1 MLIPSKTGFTLNWD
15 QDGERFYETGAERAV
30 IYPMNSDG
38 TYEDG
43 VAWNGLTSFEE
54 SPSGAEASPLYAD
67 DMKYLNL
74 MSKEQY
80 AFTIGAYTYPDAF
93 AKCDGS
99 AFLDE
104 SMAGTLGPALKIGQQ
119 KRQKFGFC
127 VTTKRG
133 NDIEQSDYGY
143 IIHLIYNC
151 NASPSSRSHATE
163 NESPEAIEF
172 SWEVNTSEVR
182 VSGGKTT
189 CNLDIDVTKLTA
201 PQIKLL
207 EDTLFG
213 SNGTPGRF
221 LSPDEVV
228 SLLYEAPV
236 EPKITVV
243 PSSVILTA
251 TGDGSTATLTVSEL
265 VPSNA
270 EITWESADTEKVS
283 VSGNGR
289 TATISAVATTTT
301 PVGVTATITVND
313 VAYFDT
319 CGVKVIETPSEG

>member
-1 MLIPSKTGFTLNWD
+1 MLTPSKTGFTLNWD
-15 QDGERFYETGAERAV
+15 QDGERFYETGVERAV

-54 SPSGAEASPLYAD
+54 SPSGAEANPLYAD

-104 SMAGTLGPALKIGQQ
+104 TMAGTLGPALKIGQQ

-172 SWEVNTSEVR
+172 SWEVNTSEIR
-182 VSGGKTT
+182 VSGGKST
-189 CNLDIDVTKLTA
+189 CNLDIDVTKLTKG
-201 PQIKLL
+201 QRILL
-207 EDTLFG
+207 EATLFG
-213 SNGTPGRF
+213 SDGKPAKF
-221 LSPDEVV
+221 LTPDEVV
-228 SLLYEAPV
+228 ALLYNAPTEASVTLNPKALTVAV
-236 EPKITVV
+236 EATGTI
-243 PSSVILTA
+243 TA
-251 TGDGSTATLTVSEL
+251 TTVPADAEVTWTTDNASVATVADGVVTGVA
-265 VPSNA
+265 
-270 EITWESADTEKVS
+270 
-283 VSGNGR
+283 GG
-289 TATISAVATTTT
+289 TATI
-301 PVGVTATITVND
+301 TATITVD
-313 VAYFDT
+313 GETYTDT
-319 CGVKVIETPSEG
+319 CGVNVTEG

>member
-1 MLIPSKTGFTLNWD
+1 MLTPSKTGFTLNWD
-15 QDGERFYETGAERAV
+15 QDGERFYETGVERAV

-54 SPSGAEASPLYAD
+54 SPSGAEANPLYAD

-104 SMAGTLGPALKIGQQ
+104 TMAGTLGPALKIGQQ
-119 KRQKFGFC
+119 NRQKFGFC

-189 CNLDIDVTKLTA
+189 CSLDIDVIKLTDR
-201 PQIKLL
+201 QRNLL
-207 EDTLFG
+207 ETTLFG
-213 SNGTPGRF
+213 DGTKPGKF
-221 LSPDEVV
+221 LTPDEVV
-228 SLLYEAPV
+228 ALLYNAPTEASVTLNPKALTVAV
-236 EPKITVV
+236 EATGTI
-243 PSSVILTA
+243 TA
-251 TGDGSTATLTVSEL
+251 TTVPAGAEVTWTTDNASVATVSDG
-265 VPSNA
+265 VVTGVA
-270 EITWESADTEKVS
+270 
-283 VSGNGR
+283 GG
-289 TATISAVATTTT
+289 TATI
-301 PVGVTATITVND
+301 TATITVD
-313 VAYFDT
+313 GKTYTDT
-319 CGVKVIETPSEG
+319 CGVNVTEG

>member
-1 MLIPSKTGFTLNWD
+1 MLTPSKTGFTLNWD
-15 QDGERFYETGAERAV
+15 QDGERFYETGVERAV

-54 SPSGAEASPLYAD
+54 SPSGAEANPLYAD

-104 SMAGTLGPALKIGQQ
+104 FVAGKLGPAIKIGQQ

-182 VSGGKTT
+182 VSGGKST
-189 CNLDIDVTKLTA
+189 CNLDIDVTKLTKD
-201 PQIKLL
+201 QRILL
-207 EDTLFG
+207 ETTLFG
-213 SNGTPGRF
+213 DGTKPGKF
-221 LSPDEVV
+221 LTPDEVV
-228 SLLYEAPV
+228 ALLYKASVTVAPTTLSL
-236 EPKITVV
+236 EYGEGATTTTGQ
-243 PSSVILTA
+243 LTA
-251 TGDGSTATLTVSEL
+251 TTVPADAEVTWSSDTEGVATVSNAGLVTAAGTGTAT
-265 VPSNA
+265 
-270 EITWESADTEKVS
+270 I
-283 VSGNGR
+283 
-289 TATISAVATTTT
+289 TATISVNETTYTASCSVTVAAPST
-301 PVGVTATITVND
+301 VG
-313 VAYFDT
+313 
-319 CGVKVIETPSEG
+319 

>member
-1 MLIPSKTGFTLNWD
+1 MLTPSKTGFTLNWD
-15 QDGERFYETGAERAV
+15 QDGERFYETGVERAV

-54 SPSGAEASPLYAD
+54 SPSGAEANPLYAD

-104 SMAGTLGPALKIGQQ
+104 TMAGTLGPALKIGQQ

-172 SWEVNTSEVR
+172 SWEVNTSEIR
-182 VSGGKTT
+182 VSGGKST
-189 CNLDIDVTKLTA
+189 CNLDIDVTKLTDG
-201 PQIKLL
+201 QRNLL
-207 EDTLFG
+207 ETTLFG
-213 SNGTPGRF
+213 DGTKPGKF
-221 LSPDEVV
+221 LTPDEVV
-228 SLLYEAPV
+228 ALLYNAPTEASVTLNPKALTVAV
-236 EPKITVV
+236 E
-243 PSSVILTA
+243 A
-251 TGDGSTATLTVSEL
+251 TGTITAATVPAGSEVTWTTDNASVATVADGVVTGVS
-265 VPSNA
+265 A
-270 EITWESADTEKVS
+270 
-283 VSGNGR
+283 G
-289 TATISAVATTTT
+289 TATI
-301 PVGVTATITVND
+301 TATITVD
-313 VAYFDT
+313 GKTYSDT
-319 CGVKVIETPSEG
+319 CGVNVTTPTTEG

>member
-1 MLIPSKTGFTLNWD
+1 MLTPSKTGFTLNWD
-15 QDGERFYETGAERAV
+15 QDGERFYETGVERAV

-54 SPSGAEASPLYAD
+54 SPSGAEANPLYAD

-104 SMAGTLGPALKIGQQ
+104 TMAGTLGPALKIGQQ

-172 SWEVNTSEVR
+172 SWEVNTSEIR
-182 VSGGKTT
+182 VSGGKST
-189 CNLDIDVTKLTA
+189 CNLDIDVTKLTDG
-201 PQIKLL
+201 QRNLL
-207 EDTLFG
+207 ETTLFG
-213 SNGTPGRF
+213 DGTKPGKF
-221 LSPDEVV
+221 LTPDEVV
-228 SLLYEAPV
+228 ALLYNAPTEASVTLNPKALTVAV
-236 EPKITVV
+236 E
-243 PSSVILTA
+243 A
-251 TGDGSTATLTVSEL
+251 TGTITAATVPAGSEVTWTTDNASVATVADGVVTGVS
-265 VPSNA
+265 A
-270 EITWESADTEKVS
+270 
-283 VSGNGR
+283 G
-289 TATISAVATTTT
+289 TATI
-301 PVGVTATITVND
+301 TATITVD
-313 VAYFDT
+313 GETYSDT
-319 CGVKVIETPSEG
+319 CGVNVTTPTTEG

>member
-1 MLIPSKTGFTLNWD
+1 MLTPSKTGFTLNWD
-15 QDGERFYETGAERAV
+15 QDGERFYETGVERAV

-54 SPSGAEASPLYAD
+54 SPSGAEANPLYAD

-172 SWEVNTSEVR
+172 SWEVNTSEIR
-182 VSGGKTT
+182 VSGGKST
-189 CNLDIDVTKLTA
+189 CNLDIDVTKLTGG
-201 PQIKLL
+201 QRNLL
-207 EDTLFG
+207 ETTLFG
-213 SNGTPGRF
+213 DGTKPGKF
-221 LSPDEVV
+221 LTPDEVV
-228 SLLYEAPV
+228 ALLYNAPTEASVTLNPKALTVAV
-236 EPKITVV
+236 EATGTI
-243 PSSVILTA
+243 TA
-251 TGDGSTATLTVSEL
+251 TTV
-265 VPSNA
+265 P
-270 EITWESADTEKVS
+270 ADTEVTWTTDNAS
-283 VSGNGR
+283 VATVADGVVTGVAGG
-289 TATISAVATTTT
+289 TATI
-301 PVGVTATITVND
+301 TATITVD
-313 VAYFDT
+313 GETYTDT
-319 CGVKVIETPSEG
+319 CGVNVTEG

>member
-1 MLIPSKTGFTLNWD
+1 MLTPSKTGFTLNWD
-15 QDGERFYETGAERAV
+15 QDGERFYETGVERAV

-54 SPSGAEASPLYAD
+54 SPSGAEANPLYAD

-104 SMAGTLGPALKIGQQ
+104 TMAGTLGPALKIGQQ

-143 IIHLIYNC
+143 VIHLIYNC

-189 CNLDIDVTKLTA
+189 CSLDIDVTKLTEG
-201 PQIKLL
+201 QRILL
-207 EDTLFG
+207 ESTLFG
-213 SNGTPGRF
+213 SDGKPAKFLTP
-221 LSPDEVV
+221 DDVV
-228 SLLYEAPV
+228 TLLYEAPV
-236 EPKITVV
+236 TPSVTVA
-243 PSSVILTA
+243 PT
-251 TGDGSTATLTVSEL
+251 TLEL
-265 VPSNA
+265 
-270 EITWESADTEKVS
+270 EYGE
-283 VSGNGR
+283 G
-289 TATISAVATTTT
+289 ATTTT
-301 PVGVTATITVND
+301 GQLTATTVPADAEVTWSSDTEGVATVSDAGLVTAAGTGTATITATITVDNTTYT
-313 VAYFDT
+313 AS
-319 CGVKVIETPSEG
+319 CGVTVAAPTTEG

>member
-1 MLIPSKTGFTLNWD
+1 MLTPSKTGFTLNWD
-15 QDGERFYETGAERAV
+15 QDGERFYETGVERAV

-54 SPSGAEASPLYAD
+54 SPSGAEANPLYAD

-104 SMAGTLGPALKIGQQ
+104 TMAGTLGPALKIGQQ

-163 NESPEAIEF
+163 NESLEAIEF

-189 CNLDIDVTKLTA
+189 CSLDIDVTKLTDG
-201 PQIKLL
+201 QRNLL
-207 EDTLFG
+207 ETTLFG
-213 SNGTPGRF
+213 DGTKPGKF
-221 LSPDEVV
+221 LTPDEVV
-228 SLLYEAPV
+228 ALLYNAPTEASVTLNPKALTVAV
-236 EPKITVV
+236 E
-243 PSSVILTA
+243 A
-251 TGDGSTATLTVSEL
+251 TGTITAATVPAGSEVTWTTDNASVATVADGVVTGVS
-265 VPSNA
+265 A
-270 EITWESADTEKVS
+270 
-283 VSGNGR
+283 G
-289 TATISAVATTTT
+289 TATI
-301 PVGVTATITVND
+301 TATITVD
-313 VAYFDT
+313 GKTYSDT
-319 CGVKVIETPSEG
+319 CGVNVTTPTTEG

>member
-1 MLIPSKTGFTLNWD
+1 MLTPSKTGFTLNWD
-15 QDGERFYETGAERAV
+15 QDGERFYETGVERAV

-54 SPSGAEASPLYAD
+54 SPSGAEANPLYAD

-104 SMAGTLGPALKIGQQ
+104 KMAGTLGPALKIGQQ

-182 VSGGKTT
+182 VSGGKST
-189 CNLDIDVTKLTA
+189 CNLDIDVTKLTKG
-201 PQIKLL
+201 QRILL
-207 EDTLFG
+207 ETTLFG
-213 SNGTPGRF
+213 DGTKPGKF
-221 LSPDEVV
+221 LTPDAVV
-228 SLLYEAPV
+228 ALLYDAPSV
-236 EPKITVV
+236 TVA
-243 PSSVILTA
+243 PATLSLEYGEGATTTTGQLTA
-251 TGDGSTATLTVSEL
+251 ATVPADAEVTWSSDTEGVATVSNAGLVTAAGTGTAT
-265 VPSNA
+265 
-270 EITWESADTEKVS
+270 I
-283 VSGNGR
+283 
-289 TATISAVATTTT
+289 TATISVDGTTYKASC
-301 PVGVTATITVND
+301 GVT
-313 VAYFDT
+313 VAAPT
-319 CGVKVIETPSEG
+319 TEG